1 MFTLSNDYMNNNF
14 KVKNTKSMI
23 VIFFRTLI
31 TFSILLTV
39 MRLMGKRQIGEMQP
53 FEFVITLLI
62 AELACLPL
70 ADVSIPLVYG
80 IIAVLAVFLLHQ
92 IISVLEQFGQAFKKV
107 FSGKPSLVINKNGI
121 DVKELKR
128 NNLDVEDLIGA
139 MRGAGYYAFDDVAY
153 AIFEANGNLS
163 VMPNCSEQSEPSLP
177 ILLINCGR
185 VIKNNYTLL
194 NLPPNFN
201 DIILKEHNISKIKDV
216 TVLTLDGNGKA
227 YLQVKN
233 RKYSTFN
240 LSLPEGVKW

>member
-1 MFTLSNDYMNNNF
+1 
-14 KVKNTKSMI
+14 MI

-31 TFSILLTV
+31 TFSVLLTV

-80 IIAVLAVFLLHQ
+80 IIAVLAVFVLHQ
-92 IISVLEQFGQAFKKV
+92 IISVLEQFGQGFKKV

-139 MRGAGYYAFDDVAY
+139 MRGAGYYSFDQVAY

-163 VMPNCSEQSEPSLP
+163 VMPSDCQKSEPNLP
-177 ILLINCGR
+177 VLLINCGR
-185 VIKNNYTLL
+185 IISNNYTLL
-194 NLPPNFN
+194 KLTKDFN
-201 DIILKEHNISKIKDV
+201 KSILKEHNISKIKDI
-216 TVLTLDGNGKA
+216 TVLTVDGKGNA
-227 YLQVKN
+227 YMQVKN
-233 RKYSTFN
+233 RKFTTFKVA
-240 LSLPEGVKW
+240 LPKGVKW

>member
-1 MFTLSNDYMNNNF
+1 
-14 KVKNTKSMI
+14 MI

-31 TFSILLTV
+31 TFAVLLTV

-80 IIAVLAVFLLHQ
+80 IIAVLAVFVLHQ
-92 IISVLEQFGQAFKKV
+92 IISVLEQFGQGFKKV

-139 MRGAGYYAFDDVAY
+139 MRTAGYYSFEQVAY

-163 VMPNCSEQSEPSLP
+163 VMPSNSEQTCPSLP

-185 VIKNNYTLL
+185 MIKNNYSMLKL
-194 NLPPNFN
+194 DGEFN
-201 DIILKEHNISKIKDV
+201 KKIFKENKINSIKDI

-227 YLQVKN
+227 YSQVKN
-233 RKYSTFN
+233 KRFCTFN
-240 LSLPEGVKW
+240 VQLAEGVKW